1 MRVALLTDQHKPRWD
16 EFVLAHPE
24 CSLYHHWGWK
34 EVVER
39 SYGHTCFYLLAEE
52 GDRLLGIL
60 PLVKVKSML
69 FGSSLTSLPYLDS
82 AGVVVADDHARQSL
96 LDEAIRLTR
105 ENNLHHLELRQTKAL
120 ENGWPT
126 LTHKVC
132 LTLSLQPDLEL
143 LWKSLPPERRNRI
156 RKAEKNDLSVEF
168 GGEQLLPVFYD
179 IWTENMRDLGSPP
192 HSFHF
197 FDNILK
203 CFPSCSRIVLVKH
216 KAVPVGGAVCLFY
229 KKRFHVPWV
238 SSLREYFDLYPNN
251 LLYWE
256 AMKHAASS
264 GYEVFDF
271 GRSSIGSG
279 TYIFKL
285 RWGAK
290 EEPLFWQYKL
300 SEGSNQKPPSRD
312 DFKQNLAVKM
322 WKRMPVGATRLIG
335 PKIRKFITA

>member
-1 MRVALLTDQHKPRWD
+1 MRVTILTDEHKPRWE

-52 GDRLLGIL
+52 HDRLLGIL
-60 PLVKVKSML
+60 PLVMVKSIF

-82 AGVVVADDHARQSL
+82 AGVVAVDDHTRQSL
-96 LDEAIRLTR
+96 LDEAIRLMH
-105 ENNLHHLELRQTKAL
+105 ENDVNHLELRQTKAL
-120 ENGWPT
+120 ENDWHN

-132 LTLSLQPDLEL
+132 LTLNLLPDLEL

-168 GGEQLLPVFYD
+168 GGSELLPAFYD

-192 HSFHF
+192 HSFRF

-203 CFPSCSRIVLVKH
+203 CFPSHSRIVLVKH
-216 KAVPVGGAVCLFY
+216 KATPVGGAVCLFY
-229 KKRFHVPWV
+229 KKRFNVPWV

-256 AMKHAASS
+256 AMKYAASS
-264 GYEVFDF
+264 GNEVFDF

-285 RWGAK
+285 RWGVK
-290 EEPLFWQYKL
+290 EEPLFWQFKM
-300 SEGSNQKPPSRD
+300 SDDTNKEPPSAD
-312 DFKQNLAVKM
+312 DLKHHLAVKL
-322 WKRMPVGATRLIG
+322 WKMIPVGTTRLIG